1 MRNNKDQIVSLL
13 LGIKL
18 KFILRYCYDIFCQ
31 KFERIYIYKYF
42 MLYRLYPTGQTSFNK
57 QDIRMCREQVSKPNK
72 ESIEENSIKLKLE
85 IDAEIKWQT
94 SKIKVIIEHTF
105 NLQFQFWIHLIMGF
119 QRARNSKDYKRQQ
132 NWQWHSHNIT
142 RRYCETIRPDFCS
155 FHS

>member
-1 MRNNKDQIVSLL
+1 L

-18 KFILRYCYDIFCQ
+18 KFIFRYCYDIFCQ

-85 IDAEIKWQT
+85 IDAEIK
-94 SKIKVIIEHTF
+94 
-105 NLQFQFWIHLIMGF
+105 
-119 QRARNSKDYKRQQ
+119 
-132 NWQWHSHNIT
+132 
-142 RRYCETIRPDFCS
+142 
-155 FHS
+155 